1 MYLVDE
7 VVIWPAAQRIR
18 IKCQVLGGVGILI
31 YGRVIVNELL
41 NILWDGYDSR
51 SCPIVAGGG
60 GFWEMGK
67 PADYTHPATG
77 PDLMVYTSNQSRS
90 PCCSS
95 AFSTGHSC
103 IMIMMVVSLSLFIR
117 MHNDD

>member
-67 PADYTHPATG
+67 PADYTHPAPG
-77 PDLMVYTSNQSRS
+77 PDLHKQSEVDHHAVARHF
-90 PCCSS
+90 PLDTR
-95 AFSTGHSC
+95 A
-103 IMIMMVVSLSLFIR
+103 L
-117 MHNDD
+117 

>member
-60 GFWEMGK
+60 GFGEMGK
-67 PADYTHPATG
+67 PAGYTHPAN
-77 PDLMVYTSNQSRS
+77 PDLMVYVITSNQSQS

-103 IMIMMVVSLSLFIR
+103 IMIAL
-117 MHNDD
+117 

>member
-51 SCPIVAGGG
+51 SCPIVGG

-67 PADYTHPATG
+67 PAGYTHPA
-77 PDLMVYTSNQSRS
+77 PDPVLMVYVILRS
-90 PCCSS
+90 Q
-95 AFSTGHSC
+95 A
-103 IMIMMVVSLSLFIR
+103 IR
-117 MHNDD
+117 VDHHAVARHFPLDTRAL